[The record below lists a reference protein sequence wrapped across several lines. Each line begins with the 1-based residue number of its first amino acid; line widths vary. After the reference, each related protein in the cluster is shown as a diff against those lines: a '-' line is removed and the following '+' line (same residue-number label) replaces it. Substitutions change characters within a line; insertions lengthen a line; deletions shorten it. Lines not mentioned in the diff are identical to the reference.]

1 MLNLHHVI
9 EVAPL
14 DHTRVRWEITNT
26 DVLIAKGTSVYTLPL
41 VELDTDDDLWFMFGY
56 CVAKQVV
63 EDYGEYALVLFEGVQ
78 SGDALFSV
86 FWVHT
91 QFLDESFHPST

>member
-1 MLNLHHVI
+1 MLNFHHVI

-14 DHTRVRWEITNT
+14 DHTHVRWEVTNT
-26 DVLIAKGTSVYTLPL
+26 DVLIEKGTSVYMLPL
-41 VELDTDDDLWFMFGY
+41 VELDAGDDQWFMFGY
-56 CVAKQVV
+56 CVAKQVL

-78 SGDALFSV
+78 NNGDALFSV

-91 QFLDESFHPST
+91 QFLDE